1 MNKPNAEAVKR
12 GIVIG
17 CKVLAVE
24 NGKAWGG
31 LPFTVEGFDEDGD
44 PRGTDANGQKDY
56 EFSHFL
62 TVVEPAP
69 KLPRRIYV
77 GGASREL
84 ERVERFIG
92 RCKAAG
98 YVITHDWTVGV
109 RSALGVKRRRHEQ
122 PLSATGRRTLWDM
135 CISGVAEADACVFLA
150 PVGVETRGMWAEMGV
165 SQSCGGLCVYVGHK
179 DDTIATSMCEVVAD
193 DDAAFALLETV

>member
-12 GIVIG
+12 GIVVG
-17 CKVLAVE
+17 CKVE
-24 NGKAWGG
+24 YNNGT
-31 LPFTVEGFDEDGD
+31 PTVFTVTDFDSDGD
-44 PRGTDANGQKDY
+44 PRGLISNGLATGEY
-56 EFSHFL
+56 AYL
-62 TVVEPAP
+62 CTVVDLLWPTR
-69 KLPRRIYV
+69 LPRRIYV

-84 ERVERFIG
+84 ERVERFIE